1 MLAYSNM
8 NQSSNKQCEIC
19 KIFSNANRID
29 ILVALRDNPQ
39 TVSEIVKKTIIP
51 QSVVSQHL
59 AILRNKNI
67 VEAEKKG
74 AWITYKIKFPEIMG
88 AFDIM
93 RGVTKKITGNKK

>member
-1 MLAYSNM
+1 MVK
-8 NQSSNKQCEIC
+8 QSNKQCEIC

-29 ILVALRDNPQ
+29 ILVTLRDSPK
-39 TVSEIVKKTIIP
+39 TVSEIVKQTNMP

-67 VEAEKKG
+67 VETEKNG
-74 AWITYKIKFPEIMG
+74 AWIIYKLSYPEIMG

-93 RGVTKKITGNKK
+93 KGVTKKITGTKK